1 MLSTKTKYRQYWRR
15 TFRLLTERHQ
25 WRQFRDR
32 LEGCRVKKYHPPT
45 CLWFL
50 EHICLHIWKI
60 PQVYCQWFKIVRQ
73 HVMLYLGNAWPI
85 FRTISMLYTSFYVL
99 RWNIWNKAM
108 STKPCK
114 STTHNGWIR
123 SVNASMLKHDFKK
136 LFEHSPKLPSKI
148 HHKQRC
154 VDAVWNIT

>member
-1 MLSTKTKYRQYWRR
+1 
-15 TFRLLTERHQ
+15 
-25 WRQFRDR
+25 
-32 LEGCRVKKYHPPT
+32 
-45 CLWFL
+45 
-50 EHICLHIWKI
+50 
-60 PQVYCQWFKIVRQ
+60 
-73 HVMLYLGNAWPI
+73 
-85 FRTISMLYTSFYVL
+85 
-99 RWNIWNKAM
+99 M
-108 STKPCK
+108 STKLCK